1 MRYHPNLPTPSS
13 PHADYMYVLC
23 RLSSLTSSRAYSVRR
38 MDMAEYVKTGSHAA
52 NLAHQVRTPGTV
64 EVASVEVKVRRAM
77 GNDNMQLL
85 VQ

>member
-1 MRYHPNLPTPSS
+1 
-13 PHADYMYVLC
+13 
-23 RLSSLTSSRAYSVRR
+23 